1 MSVTCPQ
8 GHPSS
13 ATDYCDVCGEPI
25 ASTPAPAPTTPVASA
40 PARTCPHCGSP
51 GLPDAL
57 FCEICGYDFTT
68 GQLPDPAP
76 APLSPPGLPGQGVSA
91 GPGAASGSGPSG
103 AGTGGPAPDPL
114 ALPGIDPEGGLAA
127 PPVPGPD
134 EWLAELWIDP
144 DWYAAQAPEDPL
156 PSVGAPLVVP
166 LRQRSVLVGRP
177 SVSRNIRPQVDCG
190 ADSGVSRRHCQLTS
204 DGRRWWVE
212 DLQSANG
219 TYVAGPGEPLPS
231 TPLIAGQRRELQDGD
246 RLFVG
251 GWTRLVVRRALPGE
265 VA

>member
-8 GHPSS
+8 GHRSS

-25 ASTPAPAPTTPVASA
+25 APAAQTPPAPASGTP
-40 PARTCPHCGSP
+40 RTCPHCGSP
-51 GLPDAL
+51 GLPEAL

-68 GQLPDPAP
+68 GQLPDPGP
-76 APLSPPGLPGQGVSA
+76 ASGPVPLAPPGV
-91 GPGAASGSGPSG
+91 PGAAVPPALPDPTPVVPPGSGP
-103 AGTGGPAPDPL
+103 GPGLDPD
-114 ALPGIDPEGGLAA
+114 GGLAA
-127 PPVPGPD
+127 PPVPGAD
-134 EWLAELWIDP
+134 EWLVELWIDP
-144 DWYAAQAPEDPL
+144 DWYAAQAPEDPM

-177 SVSRNIRPQVDCG
+177 SASRNIRPQVDCG
-190 ADSGVSRRHCQLTS
+190 ADSGVSRRHCQLTT

-212 DLQSANG
+212 DLRSSNG
-219 TYVAGPGEPLPS
+219 TFVAGPGEPLP
-231 TPLIAGQRRELQDGD
+231 TVPLVAGQRRELQDGD

-265 VA
+265 A